1 MSVFETVVQTKIYE
15 TLTSNTALMAAIK
28 AVYDDVPQ
36 AVSAGDVTYF
46 PYVSIGEDVH
56 TDISTDLELSNLVS
70 ITIHVWSRY
79 AGRAETKQIQ
89 GLIYDALNRADILD
103 IDYKFI
109 NIHQVSSESRLDSDG
124 FTRHGIQTFNLMI
137 EEL

>member
-1 MSVFETVVQTKIYE
+1 MSIFETVVQTKIYE
-15 TLTSNTALMAAIK
+15 TLTNNALLMSDIK
-28 AVYDDVPQ
+28 DVYDDVPQ
-36 AVSAGDVTYF
+36 AVSAGDISEF
-46 PYVSIGEDVH
+46 PYVTVGEDIH

-70 ITIHVWSRY
+70 ITIHTWSRY
-79 AGRAETKQIQ
+79 TGRAETKVIQ
-89 GLIYDALNRADILD
+89 GLIYDALNRANITDT
-103 IDYKFI
+103 DYKFI

>member
-1 MSVFETVVQTKIYE
+1 MSNFETVVQTKIYE
-15 TLTSNTALMAAIK
+15 TLTSNAPLMSAIK

-36 AVSAGDVTYF
+36 AVSAGDGTEF
-46 PYVSIGEDVH
+46 PYVVIGEDVH
-56 TDISTDLELSNLVS
+56 TDTSTDLELSNLVS
-70 ITIHVWSRY
+70 ITVHTWSRY
-79 AGRAETKQIQ
+79 TGRSQTKQIQ
-89 GLIYDALNRADILD
+89 GLIYDTLNRADILD
-103 IDYKFI
+103 ANYKFI

>member
-1 MSVFETVVQTKIYE
+1 MSIFETVVQTKIYE
-15 TLTSNTALMAAIK
+15 TLTTNAPLMAAIK

-36 AVSAGDVTYF
+36 AISSGDAAEF
-46 PYVSIGEDVH
+46 PYVTIGEDIH

-70 ITIHVWSRY
+70 ITIHTWSRY
-79 AGRAETKQIQ
+79 TGRAQTKQIQ
-89 GLIYDALNRADILD
+89 GLIYDTLNRADILD
-103 IDYKFI
+103 ANYKFI